1 MISMA
6 AKTHDDVDWPA
17 RLPLMRRADKL
28 DAQVHAGVAARLV
41 DGLPAAPTV
50 VDVGCGSGGM
60 SSSFAAALA
69 AKGGGTLVVVDG
81 TEALLAEAE
90 SVATHAGG
98 ERVRVRAVH
107 ADLGGQDLR
116 DLVAEADLVWAS
128 AVVHH
133 LPDQQD
139 GINRL
144 VTALRSGGT
153 LALAEGGLP
162 TQHLPPDL
170 GIGEPGLERRL
181 LAAKEIWFW
190 EMREG
195 MEGSVR
201 MPYGWETALG
211 KAGLA
216 EVGSFGV
223 LYHHPAPGGEA
234 VRASAIDA
242 ISWLAH
248 GTGERLSASD
258 NAALEQL
265 LDPESP
271 HYLGA
276 RDDLFL
282 LGARTVHFGQMR

>member
-1 MISMA
+1 MA
-6 AKTHDDVDWPA
+6 AKTHDDVDWTS
-17 RLPLMRRADKL
+17 RLPLMRRADRL
-28 DAQVHAGVAARLV
+28 DADTHAGVAARLTA
-41 DGLPAAPTV
+41 GLRPAPTL

-60 SSSFAAALA
+60 SASLAAALA
-69 AKGGGTLVVVDG
+69 ANGGGTLVVVDG

-90 SVATHAGG
+90 SVATRAGG
-98 ERVRVRAVH
+98 ESVRVKAVH

-116 DLVAEADLVWAS
+116 HLVPEADLVWAS

-133 LPDQQD
+133 LPDQQA

-162 TQHLPPDL
+162 TQHLPADL
-170 GIGEPGLERRL
+170 GVGEPGLERRL

-190 EMREG
+190 EMRGG

-216 EVGSFGV
+216 DVSSFGV

-234 VRASAIDA
+234 VRAAAIDA
-242 ISWLAH
+242 ITWLAH
-248 GTGERLSASD
+248 GAQERLSASD

-271 HYLGA
+271 HYLGS
-276 RDDLFL
+276 RDDLSL
-282 LGARTVHFGQMR
+282 LAARTVHFGRMP